1 MKLVI
6 YRCCGRLKVTTET
19 NYYASIRDANSV
31 LDMGEF
37 EDENEVMQ
45 YFCENNLKSKS
56 DFIIAT

>member
-19 NYYASIRDANSV
+19 NYYAPIRDANSV

-37 EDENEVMQ
+37 EDENEVIN
-45 YFCENNLKSKS
+45 YFCDNGIKTKS